1 MTYGREGTDDSEYE
15 DAVPSEF
22 EDPVSLD
29 NPARGGDVPSD
40 EGYGGADADD
50 AHPVLVHVTESGIV
64 TSVSL
69 APHWKRPIDP
79 RELGAT
85 VVAAAN
91 TAVMQA
97 FADQDARAEQRP
109 TGARWGRPRPLTRHR

>member
-1 MTYGREGTDDSEYE
+1 MTYGREGTDDWEFE
-15 DAVPSEF
+15 DAVLSEF
-22 EDPVSLD
+22 EDPVSL
-29 NPARGGDVPSD
+29 NGPARGDDVPSD
-40 EGYGGADADD
+40 DGNGGADADD

-69 APHWKRPIDP
+69 APNWKRSVDP

-97 FADQDARAEQRP
+97 FADQDARADASARRP
-109 TGARWGRPRPLTRHR
+109 CEGGWLPGRNA